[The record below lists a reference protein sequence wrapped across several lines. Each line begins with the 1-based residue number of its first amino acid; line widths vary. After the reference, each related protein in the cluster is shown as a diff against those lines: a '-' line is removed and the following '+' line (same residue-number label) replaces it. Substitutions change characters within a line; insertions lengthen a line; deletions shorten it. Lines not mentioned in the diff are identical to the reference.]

1 MQYKITVTAIILLCM
16 VMAFAGCTVP
26 AGTGS
31 GSSGTAAGTSSS
43 GAASAADNLVPS
55 PTDVVPDQNLV
66 TINIGEK
73 DYLGNIPVTFEGGMG
88 QIHVTKIEVTLYRSD
103 GQVKNDTIKT
113 NKGENVDLE
122 GTKQNDRVVVYVSFD
137 NGQRLK
143 TNDIIS
149 AYRTRG

>member
-31 GSSGTAAGTSSS
+31 GSSGTGRRHLLVWCSIGCRQP
-43 GAASAADNLVPS
+43 GAS

-122 GTKQNDRVVVYVSFD
+122 GTK
-137 NGQRLK
+137 
-143 TNDIIS
+143 TE
-149 AYRTRG
+149 